1 VIRAFFK
8 MQWEA
13 IFCHRPD
20 YGRLQVSAQLHSEIA
35 PPTDMPRLPAM
46 TCGDENSTQNHQHET
61 IGFIQLFE
69 S

>member
-1 VIRAFFK
+1 IRAFFK

-35 PPTDMPRLPAM
+35 PPTDMPRLPKAR
-46 TCGDENSTQNHQHET
+46 TSKA
-61 IGFIQLFE
+61 IGRDRNALNLW
-69 S
+69 